1 MSLKYLISTWTQ
13 ILTGRGAIPCK
24 SCPKS
29 RVNSLSF
36 KGLWI
41 QTRRAQEEPQLIRAN
56 AEVSH
61 RAFLSLR
68 GQTRATHWLFLTRK
82 PRGLTLTV
90 RVSAAL
96 LPVPRDE
103 LAPLLEVTR
112 ETGSGIA
119 RENHSQVFEPK
130 LHHSQQHIPCCY
142 RVHPRQAFPGCLL
155 RWPAHCRAPEA
166 TCPWPLSQKIVSIS
180 DAGAFGLTQ
189 LLHTQQSPALDVLMQ
204 IPAGAH
210 SSMLIAV
217 HEILNLCLILSR

>member
-29 RVNSLSF
+29 RANSLSF

-68 GQTRATHWLFLTRK
+68 GQTRATHRLFLTRK

-103 LAPLLEVTR
+103 LALLLEVTR

-119 RENHSQVFEPK
+119 RENHNQVFEPK
-130 LHHSQQHIPCCY
+130 LHHSQQRIPCSY
-142 RVHPRQAFPGCLL
+142 RVHPRQAG
-155 RWPAHCRAPEA
+155 
-166 TCPWPLSQKIVSIS
+166 Q
-180 DAGAFGLTQ
+180 
-189 LLHTQQSPALDVLMQ
+189 
-204 IPAGAH
+204 
-210 SSMLIAV
+210 
-217 HEILNLCLILSR
+217 LSRAASSGGQPIAGPQKPHVPGHSLRKLFPSLTRGRLVSHSCCTHNRARHSTC

>member
-1 MSLKYLISTWTQ
+1 MSLKYLITTWTQ

-29 RVNSLSF
+29 RANSLSF

-56 AEVSH
+56 TEVSH

-68 GQTRATHWLFLTRK
+68 DAGGQTGATHRLFLTRK

-130 LHHSQQHIPCCY
+130 LHHSQQCIPCCY
-142 RVHPRQAFPGCLL
+142 RVHPRQAG
-155 RWPAHCRAPEA
+155 
-166 TCPWPLSQKIVSIS
+166 Q
-180 DAGAFGLTQ
+180 
-189 LLHTQQSPALDVLMQ
+189 
-204 IPAGAH
+204 
-210 SSMLIAV
+210 
-217 HEILNLCLILSR
+217 LSRAASSGGQPIAGPQQPHGPGHSLRKLFPSLTRGRLVSHSCCTHNRAWHSTC